1 MAQND
6 REMHNNAST
15 RCLQVQRTPKDRH
28 KLSGSVAGGLTLA
41 VTLALAPYPNEQNQR
56 VTVHRKLA
64 RFSLY
69 LTKQLTVSQEKCVM
83 GKVISLHKAAPRA
96 ALESLN
102 RLTGLEFE
110 RLPESL
116 VNRQCPPALR
126 AQQHS
131 QA

>member
-1 MAQND
+1 
-6 REMHNNAST
+6 
-15 RCLQVQRTPKDRH
+15 
-28 KLSGSVAGGLTLA
+28 
-41 VTLALAPYPNEQNQR
+41 
-56 VTVHRKLA
+56 
-64 RFSLY
+64 
-69 LTKQLTVSQEKCVM
+69 M